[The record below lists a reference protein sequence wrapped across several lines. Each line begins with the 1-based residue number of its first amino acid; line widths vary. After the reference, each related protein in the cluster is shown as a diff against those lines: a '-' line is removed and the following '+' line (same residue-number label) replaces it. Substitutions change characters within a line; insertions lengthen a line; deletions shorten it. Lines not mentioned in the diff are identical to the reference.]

1 MGATGRSV
9 VRLAIALVLG
19 GALHAAWVVLFIL
32 GASLGASGIAKDA
45 LWLAAPIMTAAGYA
59 AGLTI
64 RVRGAPTVERRFL
77 QLFMIVLAACAAG
90 AIVGRPIGP
99 MFAGLGVLAAGA
111 LSTLALAI
119 RTARTRPATST
130 DESVA

>member
-1 MGATGRSV
+1 MGATRRSV
-9 VRLAIALVLG
+9 VRLAIVLGLG

-64 RVRGAPTVERRFL
+64 RVRGAPTVERRFS
-77 QLFMIVLAACAAG
+77 QPFMIVLAACAAG

-111 LSTLALAI
+111 LSALALAI